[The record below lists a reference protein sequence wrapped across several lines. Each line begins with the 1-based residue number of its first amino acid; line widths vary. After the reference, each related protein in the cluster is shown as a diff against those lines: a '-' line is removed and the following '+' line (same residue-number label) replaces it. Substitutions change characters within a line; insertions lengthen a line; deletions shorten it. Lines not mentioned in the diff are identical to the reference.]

1 MRRCNGRIV
10 CCWKCPPPAAPSA
23 YTREHVFVPACGL
36 RHHRSHEINHEVP
49 ERSVVLAASLVPSDQ
64 RSLFVGSANQAR
76 TDYTLYVIVELAPPH
91 TSVHNCLISVIP
103 TPVGAVRCCVKQ
115 QYDVSSQR
123 QSVHS
128 GSKRYCAPISHG
140 YHC

>member
-1 MRRCNGRIV
+1 MRRCYGRIV
-10 CCWKCPPPAAPSA
+10 CRWKCPPPAAPSA
-23 YTREHVFVPACGL
+23 YTRKHVLVPAGGL
-36 RHHRSHEINHEVP
+36 WHHRSHEVDHEVP
-49 ERSVVLAASLVPSDQ
+49 KRSVILAASLVSSDQ

-76 TDYTLYVIVELAPPH
+76 SDHSLYVIVELAPPH

-128 GSKRYCAPISHG
+128 SPKRYRAPISHG
-140 YHC
+140 YDR